1 MNIWDDCDL
10 VERVEGKMGGLPVI
24 KGTRVQPEII
34 VENFEG
40 GSDIEEIHEN
50 YPHVPVDA
58 IRRIIEFHHSHQLT
72 P

>member
-1 MNIWDDCDL
+1 MDWLECSEIEA
-10 VERVEGKMGGLPVI
+10 VPGKMGGQPVI
-24 KGTRVQPEII
+24 KGTRVRPEII

-40 GSDIEEIHEN
+40 GSDIEEIAEN
-50 YPHVPVDA
+50 YPHIPVDA